1 MVGLR
6 GPARQLEPVNEK
18 YLKGFKK
25 DCQIRKI
32 TTFEHYA
39 LTVARFMRWLEDRH
53 VSPLKVGKKELKDY
67 LHHLTVEKG
76 LIYKTVARD
85 FAGLNA
91 FYGYLEEDEFIEKN
105 PIPQFKRWNLRS
117 YKADSESQERQII
130 SIEDAAR
137 LVSSVLETQDRAII
151 LMLLKTGIRNHE
163 LCDLDVIDIDLP
175 ALTVNVKPTPK
186 RSNCELYFDL
196 ECAEAIKRWLEVRS
210 TRMGARRPY
219 LFLTTR
225 GNRITKFQVQ
235 RLVAKHAARVK
246 LHNPESKRLKDRFTP
261 HCCRHFFTTCLV
273 QSGMPRDFVKELRGD
288 SRHEAIDIYNHID
301 KKELRESYL
310 AHIPQLGI

>member
-1 MVGLR
+1 LR

-39 LTVARFMRWLEDRH
+39 MTVARFMRWLEDRH
-53 VSPLKVGKKELKDY
+53 ISILKVGKKELKDY

-91 FYGYLEEDEFIEKN
+91 FYGYLEEDELIEKN
-105 PIPQFKRWNLRS
+105 PIPQFKRRNLRS

-130 SIEDAAR
+130 TIEDAAR
-137 LVSSVLETQDRAII
+137 LVGSVLETQDRAII
-151 LMLLKTGIRNHE
+151 LMLLKTGVRNHE

-175 ALTVNVKPTPK
+175 ALKLNVKPTPK

-210 TRMGARRPY
+210 TRKGARGSS

-235 RLVAKHAARVK
+235 RLVAKHAARVM

-310 AHIPQLGI
+310 ANIPQLGI